1 MCAVG
6 RSSLFVNARVHLP
19 GSKGRATV
27 SSHTVGYIATRP
39 GADASPTPGDLRR
52 AELAE
57 RMGLAGY
64 YAERPGSTALFD
76 QDGAVP
82 LREARARIASADGAL
97 STWVVSVRREEADE
111 LRLGCKDE
119 WQRWCRRELT
129 PALAVAMGV
138 PESSVRWVAAEHEN
152 ALSSK
157 HVHVLAWS
165 SDGSFSSV
173 MPKHRLERA
182 RAMMT
187 DAALAP
193 AMKMALEERGLA
205 RRAAVE
211 AARSIPVEEVSV
223 ELPPTGRV
231 SYAHLRRWHPETAA
245 ELMERLSRAEEAR
258 PEVAEAAARYRAA
271 VGRCA
276 ELKGLEGDARVR
288 YVRDAMAD
296 LDARR
301 ANAALRTMAPDRT
314 EAPVGAPARAAMPTD
329 GPASRRAAERR
340 MRAEVSACVPRREMD
355 AAARAVRERRPVPK
369 GALAKLPSYRAA
381 VGLAPATAGRAA
393 LRALAAGTDPN
404 RRRDLSDE
412 AGEAAMR
419 ILAKAALAALRAA
432 HVAGRA
438 GAEINRQITK
448 GVRI

>member
-1 MCAVG
+1 M
-6 RSSLFVNARVHLP
+6 
-19 GSKGRATV
+19 
-27 SSHTVGYIATRP
+27 
-39 GADASPTPGDLRR
+39 
-52 AELAE
+52 
-57 RMGLAGY
+57 
-64 YAERPGSTALFD
+64 
-76 QDGAVP
+76 
-82 LREARARIASADGAL
+82 
-97 STWVVSVRREEADE
+97 
-111 LRLGCKDE
+111 
-119 WQRWCRRELT
+119 
-129 PALAVAMGV
+129 
-138 PESSVRWVAAEHEN
+138 
-152 ALSSK
+152 
-157 HVHVLAWS
+157 
-165 SDGSFSSV
+165 
-173 MPKHRLERA
+173 
-182 RAMMT
+182 
-187 DAALAP
+187 
-193 AMKMALEERGLA
+193 
-205 RRAAVE
+205 E